1 MFQLSINIHQLQFGF
16 LRGKSTTAQLL
27 QVLQEIG
34 EMLDTRI
41 QIDLVYLD
49 FAKAFDRVDHRL
61 LVNKLK
67 NFGISGTLLNWF
79 EDYLS
84 NRHQRVTVLGK
95 TSHPLPVLS
104 GVPQGSILGPLLFLL
119 YVNDL
124 PQATS
129 SIAMYAD
136 DTKCY
141 RCHRILE
148 KLVFSCNYYT
158 HILL

>member
-1 MFQLSINIHQLQFGF
+1 
-16 LRGKSTTAQLL
+16 
-27 QVLQEIG
+27 VLQEIG
-34 EMLDTRI
+34 EMLDKRI

-129 SIAMYAD
+129 SISNV
-136 DTKCY
+136 C
-141 RCHRILE
+141 
-148 KLVFSCNYYT
+148 
-158 HILL
+158 

>member
-1 MFQLSINIHQLQFGF
+1 
-16 LRGKSTTAQLL
+16 
-27 QVLQEIG
+27 
-34 EMLDTRI
+34 MLDKRI

-129 SIAMYAD
+129 SISNV
-136 DTKCY
+136 C
-141 RCHRILE
+141 
-148 KLVFSCNYYT
+148 
-158 HILL
+158 